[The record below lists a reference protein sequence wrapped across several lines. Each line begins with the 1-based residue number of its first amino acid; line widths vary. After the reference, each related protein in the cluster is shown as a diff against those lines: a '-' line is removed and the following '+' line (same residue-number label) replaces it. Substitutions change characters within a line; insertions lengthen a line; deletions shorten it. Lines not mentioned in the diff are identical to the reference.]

1 MSVAPRG
8 GAAKPPENKVMTY
21 VRPVTAAFPE
31 AWRLGQVNW
40 QLFVTLT
47 FRADPPCSSSRR
59 KLLFSWLRD
68 VAEAPPQI
76 YFKRLLWVARY
87 ELGRNSRRGHYH
99 LCVAGKGRDAVTV
112 ASCMSLEAAWRQHTG
127 ARSEVRPYDHGR
139 DGVGYVLKL
148 PAQLG
153 TGASW
158 VRVKI
163 NDGDDQLP
171 TLSKSLFSALRRGRM

>member
-8 GAAKPPENKVMTY
+8 GAVKRPENKVMTY
-21 VRPVTAAFPE
+21 VRPVVAAFPE

-40 QLFVTLT
+40 QFFVTLT

-99 LCVAGKGRDAVTV
+99 LCVAGKGRDTVTV

-148 PAQLG
+148 PAQSG
-153 TGASW
+153 TGPSW
-158 VRVKI
+158 AGVKI
-163 NDGDDQLP
+163 NDGDDQEP